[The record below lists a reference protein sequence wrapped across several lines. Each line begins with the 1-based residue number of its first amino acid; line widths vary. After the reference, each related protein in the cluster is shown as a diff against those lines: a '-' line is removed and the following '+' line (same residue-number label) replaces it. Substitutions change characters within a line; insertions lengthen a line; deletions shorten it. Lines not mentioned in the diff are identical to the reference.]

1 MSDNYTIQTQPD
13 LWASAH
19 KPIRFVYDMP
29 FTFANFTD
37 NNGLVRVTGLSS
49 ALAGGK
55 VLVVGDLIYINGGIY
70 KGYHTIVSKFSNVD
84 FTLSAVYTANQSGIM
99 IKYATPPQW
108 QIWKGYQDSEVVG
121 TNPFPFTK
129 VADFSPEG
137 NAQGLLSFDISGYIK
152 AAMPEIVPPTE
163 GTDLGGVFSSIE
175 YSRFMPYRILIG
187 TNPESL
193 YFEDIYLALNSIIE
207 SDVLNAEYLNTAKPL
222 NSNAL
227 LFSCGTTWLTY
238 LNDSLVQTFRF
249 ENGGTLPNSNGF
261 SNDFSTDFLIT

>member
-1 MSDNYTIQTQPD
+1 MSNNYTIQTQPD

-55 VLVVGDLIYINGGIY
+55 TLVVGDLIYINGGIY
-70 KGYHTIVSKFSNVD
+70 NGYHTIVSKVSNLD
-84 FTLSAVYTANQSGIM
+84 FTVSAVYTSNQIGIM

-121 TNPFPFTK
+121 ANPFPFTK

-137 NAQGLLSFDISGYIK
+137 NTQGLLSFDISGYIK
-152 AAMPEIVPPTE
+152 AAMPEILPPSE
-163 GTDLGGVFSSIE
+163 GTAFGDVFLSTE

-193 YFEDIYLALNSIIE
+193 YFEDIYLALNSSID
-207 SDVLNAEYLNTAKPL
+207 SDVLNAEYVDTPKPL
-222 NSNAL
+222 NTNPL
-227 LFSCGTTWLTY
+227 IFSCGTTWLSYINGSNVITY
-238 LNDSLVQTFRF
+238 RF
-249 ENGGTLPNSNGF
+249 ENGGTLPQLADF
-261 SNDFSTDFLIT
+261 SNDFSNDFLIT